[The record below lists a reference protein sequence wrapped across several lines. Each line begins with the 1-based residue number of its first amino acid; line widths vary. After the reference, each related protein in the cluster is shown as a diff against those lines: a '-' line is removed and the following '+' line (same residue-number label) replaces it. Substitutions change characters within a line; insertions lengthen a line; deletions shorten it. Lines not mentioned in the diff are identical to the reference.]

1 MDPIALFSSL
11 LVRLSAFIPPLL
23 FGFAT
28 CLASSAPAQAQTAE
42 LKIGGTG
49 AGLGTMQKLADAF
62 KEIHPEA
69 KIKIMPNLGSTGGIK
84 AVSAG
89 VLHIGVS
96 SRPLTQSELSNRLT
110 EREIC
115 RTPFVFATSIKT
127 PVSNLTFAEIAAI
140 YDGEKKSWSNGT
152 AVRPVLRPVKDTD
165 TELVKAMSPEIA
177 RACASAHA
185 REGMNI
191 ELTDTDAAEI
201 LERVPG
207 SIGTS
212 TLALIISEKRR
223 LKPLALNGIAP
234 SLRALA
240 DNNYPYHKTMYLITG
255 PDPTPLT
262 QQFVR
267 FVTSPAGARVLRKNG
282 NLVSSGQQ

>member
-1 MDPIALFSSL
+1 MNPVALFHSL
-11 LVRLSAFIPPLL
+11 LARLLAFNLPLL
-23 FGFAT
+23 FVFAT
-28 CLASSAPAQAQTAE
+28 CLASPASAQAQNAE

-49 AGLGTMQKLADAF
+49 TGLGTLQKLADAF
-62 KEIHPEA
+62 KKIHPEA

-89 VLHIGVS
+89 ALHIGVS
-96 SRPLTQSELSNRLT
+96 SRPLSQSERSARLS
-110 EREIC
+110 EREIS
-115 RTPFVFATSIKT
+115 RSPFVFVTSLKT
-127 PVSNLTFAEIAAI
+127 PVSNLTFAEVAAI
-140 YDGEKKSWSNGT
+140 YSGEKKFWSNGT
-152 AVRPVLRPVKDTD
+152 KVRPVLRPVKDTD
-165 TELVKAMSPEIA
+165 TELIKAMSPEIA

-212 TLALIISEKRR
+212 TLALIISEKRK

-240 DNNYPYHKTMYLITG
+240 DNSYPYHKAMYLITG
-255 PDPTPLT
+255 PDPAPLT

-267 FVTSPAGARVLRKNG
+267 FVTSPAGARILRKNG
-282 NLVSSGQQ
+282 NLVSPGQQ